1 MRRCCNSKDG
11 DRTTVSYRI
20 NTLAGSAPRSL
31 NTLTHPKAYKHA
43 VNKPAPADETEN
55 LTPHQPAE
63 PPAQT
68 PRLCGARARESHSP
82 RKRRRLRGVPDT
94 RSTHTRTPD
103 GVTTGERG
111 REIPGM
117 PRSWNQAGGVV
128 LGDTHSQSHSFFL
141 FLKNGKAP
149 KREARGIIEKIPDR
163 IESGMEGGSEWG
175 EWTRLR
181 TYKV

>member
-1 MRRCCNSKDG
+1 MNRSVCYDRLLDEDASRIPTDGIRTNHTVNVGLLLTTDDGCDVAAIAKTGTGRRF
-11 DRTTVSYRI
+11 SYRI

-117 PRSWNQAGGVV
+117 PRSWNQAGGSSSAIH
-128 LGDTHSQSHSFFL
+128 TPNPIL
-141 FLKNGKAP
+141 F
-149 KREARGIIEKIPDR
+149 
-163 IESGMEGGSEWG
+163 S
-175 EWTRLR
+175 
-181 TYKV
+181 YF